1 MSKSS
6 SSPSSSS
13 SSFFKFSHKSLRSQR
28 TVHPDVWTDNGNRS
42 RCESLEEK
50 TIHNTTIFNF
60 NGNIYSSKIVDV
72 DESNTIQIIF
82 KFNDKYNRWKC
93 KLNFKPSVVIDEKL
107 THIYLKSFINTVQIV
122 KCFFFDKQ
130 NYLLIDIIDKERMTS
145 AVSFIQEKTNEIQNN
160 NKQGMN
166 CIQRICEKTA
176 NCMSDVVTSDI
187 IDYDEYISAIHGN
200 RLSS

>member
-1 MSKSS
+1 
-6 SSPSSSS
+6 
-13 SSFFKFSHKSLRSQR
+13 
-28 TVHPDVWTDNGNRS
+28 
-42 RCESLEEK
+42 
-50 TIHNTTIFNF
+50 
-60 NGNIYSSKIVDV
+60 
-72 DESNTIQIIF
+72 
-82 KFNDKYNRWKC
+82 
-93 KLNFKPSVVIDEKL
+93 
-107 THIYLKSFINTVQIV
+107 
-122 KCFFFDKQ
+122 
-130 NYLLIDIIDKERMTS
+130 MTS